1 MGVYL
6 NRYNRLACIF
16 TIVTG
21 MLLLLPAPSGNAQY
35 PVLHNLK
42 PKEIRLVLHTARV
55 LDAKSLRVR
64 ALQILRASGTLVE
77 EQVGPT
83 DENVPLLELTI
94 DFYDLG
100 KDGDFPQLGKTC
112 PGKFLYHRK
121 LELWEDATVERL
133 PSFRFRALTWSRTIG
148 APIIVDS
155 PIPEQLNNDAERLLK
170 DFAADFSQGN
180 P

>member
-42 PKEIRLVLHTARV
+42 PKEIRLVLFTPN
-55 LDAKSLRVR
+55 AKSLRER
-64 ALQILRASGTLVE
+64 ALQILRESGTLVRE
-77 EQVGPT
+77 GVGPI

-94 DFYDLG
+94 DFVDLG
-100 KDGDFPQLGKTC
+100 KDGNFPQLGKTC
-112 PGKFLYHRK
+112 PGKFLYQRK
-121 LELWEDATVERL
+121 LELWEDVSVERL
-133 PSFRFRALTWSRTIG
+133 PGFRFRAVTWSRTIG
-148 APIIVDS
+148 LPIIVDS
-155 PIPEQLNNDAERLLK
+155 PIQEQLNNDAEVLLK
-170 DFAADFSQGN
+170 DFAADFTQGN